1 MQRGGAFVIGFAAIA
16 LMWLWFGLRLF
27 VIG

>member
-1 MQRGGAFVIGFAAIA
+1 MQRGGAFIVGFVAVA
-16 LMWLWFGLRLF
+16 LMWLWFGLRLY